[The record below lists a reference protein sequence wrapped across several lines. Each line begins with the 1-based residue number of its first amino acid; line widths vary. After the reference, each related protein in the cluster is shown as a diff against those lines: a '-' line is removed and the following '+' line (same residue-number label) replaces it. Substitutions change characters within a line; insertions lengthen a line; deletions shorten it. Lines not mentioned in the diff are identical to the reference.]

1 MDAAAVADVAEELE
15 HAGEKEARSQDQQQ
29 APPAEANGFQLLMKR
44 GSTTGYMYVHDRGSN
59 RITSRFQARFK
70 ATQARPEGLTCNF
83 STAVEAAVAVARHLQ
98 EDDVQQQEAVEV
110 VEEDDDS
117 QPRAASELRVADTI
131 EGQEQGELVT
141 EAEGLQLHM
150 SGYNATGYKH
160 VFPNPREQSNFRA
173 FLKEQGRTV
182 VLGNDFASPVDA
194 AVAVARH
201 LQQQQEQHQQ
211 QRWQRQRQREGG
223 EDSGD
228 AAGGENGEEGSSG
241 AASPAGGEALFDPG
255 PLEIQQ
261 PTPNSCGR
269 FGCTL
274 SQVHAGLCEFPPQ
287 PRGRDRRPAKVYE
300 TEPAPAQRVLTAT
313 ARAATPPR
321 KRPRSAGQQ
330 DAVEQEESDGVEEE
344 SDGVEEKE
352 GEEEEKVKEKG
363 EEEEEG
369 EEEGEEEEEEEPEEQ
384 TEQEETTGKR
394 KRRPSMRVTQ
404 GQRQRE
410 REEVQ
415 EESDETGGEKEVEG
429 EDDEGENQEDDD
441 ELVRNE
447 LRKSGLV
454 LERSTT
460 TKSGFAGVEYRG
472 KGRKKGLQWCAKAY
486 EQGWREPPTRLGNFN
501 TRSEAALAFAKF
513 THHGRV
519 GDEGS
524 DAWREKCQSVREYK
538 RKKLGLPTWHRGVP
552 RTKVAAAKQTS
563 SPESPD
569 LPNRQLAA
577 GDEMAERDEP
587 SPPAEP
593 LTSPEAEAADNTS
606 VASGASDLIAAMFV

>member
-201 LQQQQEQHQQ
+201 LQQQANTSLQ
-211 QRWQRQRQREGG
+211 G
-223 EDSGD
+223 EV
-228 AAGGENGEEGSSG
+228 AMEE
-241 AASPAGGEALFDPG
+241 EEED
-255 PLEIQQ
+255 
-261 PTPNSCGR
+261 N
-269 FGCTL
+269 
-274 SQVHAGLCEFPPQ
+274 
-287 PRGRDRRPAKVYE
+287 DR
-300 TEPAPAQRVLTAT
+300 
-313 ARAATPPR
+313 
-321 KRPRSAGQQ
+321 
-330 DAVEQEESDGVEEE
+330 VEEEEDDGVEEE
-344 SDGVEEKE
+344 EEEKE
-352 GEEEEKVKEKG
+352 VED
-363 EEEEEG
+363 EEEEG
-369 EEEGEEEEEEEPEEQ
+369 EEEVEEEEEKEQ
-384 TEQEETTGKR
+384 ATVKR
-394 KRRPSMRVTQ
+394 KRRPSTSAMQ
-404 GQRQRE
+404 QPEQRRQQ

-415 EESDETGGEKEVEG
+415 KESDESGSEEEVEG
-429 EDDEGENQEDDD
+429 EDEDEGENREEEEEDD
-441 ELVRNE
+441 ELLRNE
-447 LRKSGLV
+447 LKETGLV

-460 TKSGFAGVEYRG
+460 AKSCFVGVEYRG
-472 KGRKKGLQWCAKAY
+472 KSFKKRLQWQAMAY
-486 EQGWREPPTRLGNFN
+486 EQGWRNPRTRLGNFD
-501 TRSEAALAFAKF
+501 TRSGAALAVAKF
-513 THHGRV
+513 KHHGRA
-519 GDEGS
+519 GDQGS
-524 DAWREKCQSVREYK
+524 DAWREASVREYH
-538 RKKLGLPTWHRGVP
+538 RKKLGVQ
-552 RTKVAAAKQTS
+552 RTEMAAAEQAS
-563 SPESPD
+563 SPESLD
-569 LPNRQLAA
+569 LPNRQFAA

-593 LTSPEAEAADNTS
+593 LTSPEAEAADKTS